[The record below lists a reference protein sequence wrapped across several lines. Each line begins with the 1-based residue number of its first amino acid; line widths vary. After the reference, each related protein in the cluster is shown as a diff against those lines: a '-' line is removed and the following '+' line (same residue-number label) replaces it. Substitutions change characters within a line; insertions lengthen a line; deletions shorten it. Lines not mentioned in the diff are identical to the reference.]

1 VSSEVEMIILVEGFT
16 PSNIINIVV
25 SYEFNHKLSHP
36 ISYSL

>member
-25 SYEFNHKLSHP
+25 LYEFNHKLSHP